1 MCSKQKPFDL
11 YFEIIINQGNQL
23 YNLCR
28 YSTKREYNLCFFDTL
43 INVSIAL
50 SKSSVFQWFDVWIV
64 KIVRIELI
72 VKVDTILEG
81 NLQAI

>member
-28 YSTKREYNLCFFDTL
+28 YSTKREYNLCFFDIL
-43 INVSIAL
+43 INVSIPL
-50 SKSSVFQWFDVWIV
+50 SKYLVFQWFDVWIV